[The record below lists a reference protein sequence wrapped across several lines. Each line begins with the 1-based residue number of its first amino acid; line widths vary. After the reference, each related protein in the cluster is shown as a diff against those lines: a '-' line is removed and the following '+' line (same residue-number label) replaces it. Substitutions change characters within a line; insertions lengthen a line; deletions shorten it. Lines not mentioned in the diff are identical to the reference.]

1 MWNDKA
7 SMCSTYHSN
16 LQCFDIELPDLPVA
30 QDVAEDFHKSVDPED
45 GCHDEEEYNPAV
57 PLNAEEKQ

>member
-1 MWNDKA
+1 
-7 SMCSTYHSN
+7 MCSTYHSN

-57 PLNAEEKQ
+57 SLNAEEKQ